1 MRRGKVSKA
10 EVRYR
15 DNGIRMRV
23 GTLDKKQ
30 HDVIYVDMSTY
41 LKPIENKMS
50 YIDDIKYLRV
60 SMGKRMSDIIKKD
73 GRFSKDFIFNFDISD
88 SRIKYG
94 KKTFLTM
101 MTVMRFRQH
110 DDNKIMNILPQL
122 KDTIVKEMRNSIDD
136 ELSDMFEYE
145 DIR

>member
-94 KKTFLTM
+94 KKTFLTFNYY
-101 MTVMRFRQH
+101 V
-110 DDNKIMNILPQL
+110 NN
-122 KDTIVKEMRNSIDD
+122 
-136 ELSDMFEYE
+136 
-145 DIR
+145 